1 MPAVASRAPNEMIP
15 SCSINSMFRNKEDVL
30 SLKMQSI
37 VIMLIA
43 HVYQV
48 SCREHIVIIR
58 MLILQNKV
66 CLERTFV
73 STLATFLLSNTFE
86 MIPSCSIN
94 SMFRNKE
101 DVLSLKMQSIVI
113 MLIASIALEHIE
125 HGTRNIRMYTE
136 TSV

>member
-1 MPAVASRAPNEMIP
+1 LYEANTMPAVSSRAPNEMI
-15 SCSINSMFRNKEDVL
+15 
-30 SLKMQSI
+30 
-37 VIMLIA
+37 
-43 HVYQV
+43 H
-48 SCREHIVIIR
+48 
-58 MLILQNKV
+58 
-66 CLERTFV
+66 
-73 STLATFLLSNTFE
+73 
-86 MIPSCSIN
+86 SCSIN